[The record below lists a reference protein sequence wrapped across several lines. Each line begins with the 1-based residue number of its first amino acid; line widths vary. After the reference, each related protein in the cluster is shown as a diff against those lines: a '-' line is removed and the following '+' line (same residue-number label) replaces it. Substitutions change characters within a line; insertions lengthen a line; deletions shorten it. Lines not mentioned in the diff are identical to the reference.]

1 MFKYIYPY
9 KSDSSEVGLNLKIR
23 RKKKVK
29 AEILQT
35 ELALHEAQ
43 RKELKE

>member
-1 MFKYIYPY
+1 MFKHINPY
-9 KSDSSEVGLNLKIR
+9 KSDSSEVGLNLKIK
-23 RKKKVK
+23 RKKMIK

-35 ELALHEAQ
+35 ELALHEAE